1 MRPITPK
8 PSPNYSKRPTD
19 AITCIVLHADAG
31 RNEAGTLDWLS
42 RKESRVSYHYLI
54 GRTGTLYQCVADKH
68 RAWHAGKSEYGGKSD
83 VNDFSLGVSFA
94 NDQRGELFPEEQ
106 IASGVELV
114 AFLCERHRIAVEDI
128 TTHQAI
134 ALPEGRKRDPGPF
147 LSLERF
153 RERVRAALA
162 EG

>member
-1 MRPITPK
+1 MRSVIPK
-8 PSPNYSKRPTD
+8 PSPNYGKRASP
-19 AITCIVLHADAG
+19 ITCIVLHADAG
-31 RNEAGTLDWLS
+31 KSEGGTLDWLA
-42 RKESRVSYHYLI
+42 RKESQVSYHYLV

-68 RAWHAGKSEYGGKSD
+68 RAWHAGKSEHEGRAN

-94 NDQRGELFPEEQ
+94 NSQAGEPFPEEQ

-114 AFLCERHRIAVEDI
+114 AFLCERHGIPVEQI

-134 ALPEGRKRDPGPF
+134 AVPEGRKVDPGPLF
-147 LSLERF
+147 DLEAF
-153 RERVRAALA
+153 RDRVRAALA